1 MECEPGVGA
10 KADKC
15 LLWGSGLFQVS
26 FTGVLAERFGVT
38 PQTSPRAEDRTV
50 PAATVPRPPPAGWG
64 AAGAV
69 AVPGLGTALGAD
81 TAAGRATAP
90 VPAAGAPPQFR
101 QR

>member
-38 PQTSPRAEDRTV
+38 HPDQPEGRGQNGPSGNGA
-50 PAATVPRPPPAGWG
+50 PAPACRLGG
-64 AAGAV
+64 CGGGGGAGA
-69 AVPGLGTALGAD
+69 GHRLG
-81 TAAGRATAP
+81 R
-90 VPAAGAPPQFR
+90 
-101 QR
+101 